1 VRTRHVL
8 VVEDNEDAREA
19 VRCLLEVRGH
29 RVEVAAEGHQ
39 AVAVA
44 LKSHPEVALIDISV
58 PGLDGYEIAQR
69 LRASAEGKGMYLV
82 AMTGYSEPDHRRRAI
97 ETGFDAHLLKPV
109 DPDELYRLLESG

>member
-1 VRTRHVL
+1 MRARHVL

-29 RVEVAAEGHQ
+29 RVDVAGEGHQ

-44 LKSHPEVALIDISV
+44 LERRPEVALVDISV

-69 LRASAEGKGMYLV
+69 LRATSEGKAMYLV
-82 AMTGYSEPDHRRRAI
+82 AMTGYGEPDHRRRAM
-97 ETGFDAHLLKPV
+97 ESGFDAHLLKPV
-109 DPDELYRLLESG
+109 DPDELYRLLESE